1 MSGTEIGAYHVPVML
16 GQSVDGLN
24 IGGSGGVFVDATFGG
39 GGHSREILRRMG
51 PQARLF
57 GFDQDSD
64 AVANIPDD
72 RRFTFVLSNFRFLEN
87 WMDYYGIG
95 GIDGLIADL
104 GVSSHH
110 FDTAERGF
118 SFRADAPLDMRM
130 NRRAKTTAAEFL
142 NSADESEI
150 EMALSAY
157 GELRFARSLAK
168 AIVRERD
175 ARPFAT
181 TGQLA
186 EVAEPFLRGDKDK
199 KYLAR
204 IFQALRI
211 EVNDEMEALR
221 ELMDTSIA
229 LLRKGGRLVVLTYH
243 SLEDRLVKNY
253 MRSGNLAGKI
263 ERDFYGNLIAPL
275 RPVNNHVVVPSPGE
289 VEANPRSR
297 SAKLRIAEKL

>member
-130 NRRAKTTAAEFL
+130 NRRAKTTAADFL
-142 NSADESEI
+142 NSVGESEI

>member
-72 RRFTFVLSNFRFLEN
+72 RRFTFVFSNFRFLEN

-142 NSADESEI
+142 NSADKSEI

-186 EVAEPFLRGDKDK
+186 KVAEPFLRGDKDK